1 MTESQSIVHCVRIGH
16 WLSSLGHVASDG
28 KQLPHDGAP
37 PTEQTSRLEDD
48 WAYSVYAMSAN
59 AQSHRV
65 TPGSSYSQYSHWG
78 NRSAASVAKQTD
90 KQDAKL
96 YSLDTH

>member
-1 MTESQSIVHCVRIGH
+1 MTGSQAIVHCVRIGH
-16 WLSSLGHVASDG
+16 WLSSLGHGASDG

-48 WAYSVYAMSAN
+48 RASAMSAN

-65 TPGSSYSQYSHWG
+65 TPGSGYSQYSHWG
-78 NRSAASVAKQTD
+78 NRPAASVAKQTD
-90 KQDAKL
+90 KQAAKL
-96 YSLDTH
+96 YSL